1 MNLQDI
7 TISDVGV
14 QSDVE
19 NELSD
24 GQQPTEKQ
32 IKTMIIE
39 EKSTESDGAW
49 RQKIKTDESSDED
62 DRDEDFDS
70 DSSFELFNF

>member
-7 TISDVGV
+7 IISDVGV

-32 IKTMIIE
+32 RRTVIIE

>member
-7 TISDVGV
+7 IISDVGV

-62 DRDEDFDS
+62 DQDEDFDS